1 MRKRFRQKAVVNI
14 VIIVMIFCS
23 VVMPS
28 SSCVSYA
35 EGETGDS
42 QVTLMLT
49 GDLMCDYKFQDAL
62 YNTKTK
68 KFNFD
73 NTFRFVK
80 PLFDSADI
88 VVGNLEGNCA
98 SGYPLS
104 RKRHRYRGKP
114 YLNGPY
120 SFLTA
125 LKKAG
130 FDGLVMS
137 NNHNCDTFKTGLI
150 QTVNAVNRAGFQHTG
165 LYASEEDKHYFI
177 IEKNGIKVAFLSYA
191 NYFNGL
197 ESSLSKANQNI
208 MLSRYSQD
216 KVAAEVQEARDA
228 GADFIIVYIHMGVEY
243 THRAKKY
250 QKKIMKAIAQAGAD
264 YIVGSHSHV
273 LQGKGVV
280 EYGGKQVHC
289 TYGMGNFTGKLGK
302 RSTKETAILKLT
314 LNKNAE
320 GQTELSSEKFIP
332 CYMSDKSIYGKQV
345 IIPKGTKVKGR
356 TSKLRI
362 HFKRALNFLKL
373 IK

>member
-1 MRKRFRQKAVVNI
+1 MRKNFRQKAIVNI
-14 VIIVMIFCS
+14 IIVVMIFCS

-80 PLFDSADI
+80 PLFNSADI

-150 QTVNAVNRAGFQHTG
+150 QTVKAVNRAGFQHTG

-197 ESSLSKANQNI
+197 ENSLSKANQDI
-208 MLSRYSQD
+208 MLSKYSKE
-216 KVAAEVQEARDA
+216 KVTAEVQEAKAA
-228 GADFIIVYIHMGVEY
+228 GADYVIVYIHMGLEY
-243 THRAKKY
+243 THTARDY
-250 QKKIMKAIAQAGAD
+250 QKKIMKSITRAGAD
-264 YIVGSHSHV
+264 YIVGSHAHV
-273 LQGKGVV
+273 LQGTGVV
-280 EYGGKQVHC
+280 EYGGRQVHC
-289 TYGMGNFTGKLGK
+289 VYGMGNFTGKLTNK
-302 RSTKETAILKLT
+302 ATRETAILKLT

-320 GQTELSSEKFIP
+320 GQTELSNEKFIP

-345 IIPKGTKVKGR
+345 IIPKGVKVKER
-356 TSKLRI
+356 TARLIR
-362 HFKRALNFLKL
+362 HFKRIFTHLKL